1 MAIANSITKKEFEND
16 KQILIAPELAFTIGA
31 LVGNSGVTANAE
43 GKKIIK
49 AGTPVGGSTS
59 VLTNRKT
66 VLTVGGTAQGVV
78 LHDVDVTAG
87 DTNATLVLEGT
98 IDALKLDSAT
108 VTAIQSAAANIPN
121 IRLMNGYKG

>member
-1 MAIANSITKKEFEND
+1 MAVANSITEKEFGND

-31 LVGNSGVTANAE
+31 LVGNSGVNANSE

-59 VLTNRKT
+59 VLTNRQT